1 MRRASP
7 LAALAACLL
16 LATSCQQPQPD
27 AAPATLA
34 PAHPPP
40 APHPLPPR
48 PPPTHLQ
55 PLTPSRPDPYAVPT
69 PIDPAY
75 AERVINR
82 LYEINGDAARLSFEA
97 GVVTPEARLL
107 LESIYTE
114 QYVDLAEQSLLREI
128 AVPRP
133 EVRRPPGNVTMRVE
147 EVRASSNT
155 CITAIGLRDL
165 SGTLVDPPDR
175 PGATDLVR
183 LEASPTNPTGW
194 WVTGIETRMD
204 ETRSDLCSAT

>member
-16 LATSCQQPQPD
+16 LATSCQQPEPE

-34 PAHPPP
+34 PVPPTPTRTP
-40 APHPLPPR
+40 APTPTPTPP
-48 PPPTHLQ
+48 
-55 PLTPSRPDPYAVPT
+55 PDPYAVPT

-107 LESIYTE
+107 LESIYEPPVLNPT
-114 QYVDLAEQSLLREI
+114 AEVLELEVAAQ
-128 AVPRP
+128 RP
-133 EVRRPPGNVTMRVE
+133 QVRRPPGNVVMVVE
-147 EVRASSNT
+147 EVLATSPS
-155 CITAIGLRDL
+155 CFTAVGLRDL
-165 SGTLVDPPDR
+165 TGTLVEPPDR
-175 PGATDLVR
+175 SGQLDLVKMSR
-183 LEASPTNPTGW
+183 GEPSAPNDTGW
-194 WVTGIETRMD
+194 RIALMETRVD
-204 ETRSDLCSAT
+204 GTRSDLCAPS